1 MITAGRQRRVLP
13 WGKGG
18 RQGLENSDGGRGY
31 APSAPTRGETFWL
44 LLQQKQQTRSMPQSA
59 WNENLPWTSD
69 SKKWVSKLE
78 EAARFRQ
85 PVPWHLI
92 RIMLLSMGA
101 SAQPQLPP
109 TRRGWISPV
118 TCIMGCF
125 ASYPPSMLPAFVSAS
140 SVGRSVL
147 FWGSEWLSQGQ
158 ATWLTR
164 WCHSPGVKMDGLPIH
179 RALRAH
185 PTSRRAAVPN
195 LFGTRDLFHGR
206 QFFPWTGGWGE
217 QLLDDSST
225 LHITLVIQFLLL
237 LHQLHF
243 RSSGV
248 RSQRLG
254 FSYTAEP
261 RGHGSK
267 KRVDWLTGGWQG
279 DSVIELCYSRCGP
292 WTGGTGITRE
302 SIKNAES
309 QASAQTF
316 WIRKSFE
323 PDSQEI
329 YMTIKERD
337 ELV

>member
-44 LLQQKQQTRSMPQSA
+44 LLQQKQQTGSMPQSA

-92 RIMLLSMGA
+92 RIMLLSVGA

-140 SVGRSVL
+140 SVGCSVL

-185 PTSRRAAVPN
+185 PTSCRAAVPN

-206 QFFPWTGGWGE
+206 QFFSMDWGLGGTVSGWFKYITYYISGTVSFYYYYYISSISDH
-217 QLLDDSST
+217 QGLDLRGWDSPTRLSPEDMVPKNV
-225 LHITLVIQFLLL
+225 LIDWQVDGRVIQ
-237 LHQLHF
+237 
-243 RSSGV
+243 S
-248 RSQRLG
+248 
-254 FSYTAEP
+254 
-261 RGHGSK
+261 
-267 KRVDWLTGGWQG
+267 
-279 DSVIELCYSRCGP
+279 
-292 WTGGTGITRE
+292 
-302 SIKNAES
+302 
-309 QASAQTF
+309 
-316 WIRKSFE
+316 
-323 PDSQEI
+323 
-329 YMTIKERD
+329 
-337 ELV
+337 

>member
-92 RIMLLSMGA
+92 RIMLLSVGA

-125 ASYPPSMLPAFVSAS
+125 ASYPPSTCCQPLFQLLPLGSI
-140 SVGRSVL
+140 L
-147 FWGSEWLSQGQ
+147 FWGSEWLWQGQ
-158 ATWLTR
+158 AAWLTG
-164 WCHSPGVKMDGLPIH
+164 WCHSPEVKMDGLPIH
-179 RALRAH
+179 RALQAH

-195 LFGTRDLFHGR
+195 LFGTRDLFHGK
-206 QFFPWTGGWGE
+206 QFFFHGLGVGGNS
-217 QLLDDSST
+217 QFLDDSST
-225 LHITLVIQFLLL
+225 LHITLVVQFLSIIIITSAPF
-237 LHQLHF
+237 QII
-243 RSSGV
+243 
-248 RSQRLG
+248 
-254 FSYTAEP
+254 
-261 RGHGSK
+261 RG
-267 KRVDWLTGGWQG
+267 
-279 DSVIELCYSRCGP
+279 
-292 WTGGTGITRE
+292 
-302 SIKNAES
+302 
-309 QASAQTF
+309 
-316 WIRKSFE
+316 
-323 PDSQEI
+323 
-329 YMTIKERD
+329 
-337 ELV
+337 